1 MPPDSLASTPDA
13 TSVFCTRRCQWVFS
27 GLLLLLGLG
36 LTVLIATRLQDHEQL
51 LARTQFEHLAQ
62 ARLARL
68 HERLDER
75 VRDLESVRYFME
87 RLAGGRPARVPP
99 LHCAAA
105 ARQSGAGLG
114 AAPGSFRE

>member
-1 MPPDSLASTPDA
+1 MRGAARMLRRFFAILDGDRHRMSACRRIPSLLPPDA
-13 TSVFCTRRCQWVFS
+13 TSAFCTRRCQWVLS

-36 LTVLIATRLQDHEQL
+36 LTVLIATRLQDHKQL

-75 VRDLESVRYFME
+75 VRDLESVRY
-87 RLAGGRPARVPP
+87 
-99 LHCAAA
+99 
-105 ARQSGAGLG
+105 LG
-114 AAPGSFRE
+114 SPQNSEKIVR